1 MKSSEIIIFF
11 PSIEKG
17 GADKNLFMISNFL
30 AKKLN
35 KVSILTCSNKHKAKF
50 KNLKYIGP
58 NSNIFD
64 DVGRGLKTLISL
76 YYLIKVIFIK
86 KKNFSI
92 KFSI

>member
-30 AKKLN
+30 AQKLD
-35 KVSILTCSNKHKAKF
+35 KVSILTCSRKYKARF
-50 KNLKYIGP
+50 KNINISILSYKS
-58 NSNIFD
+58 NS
-64 DVGRGLKTLISL
+64 
-76 YYLIKVIFIK
+76 YK
-86 KKNFSI
+86 KKDFSI